1 MLRCVSLIIAV
12 AAFFGCAALADDS
25 PQFRG
30 THRTGVFDETGLMK
44 AWPEGGPPLSWV
56 AKGVGAGFSSA
67 AVRDG
72 KIYVTGTLAD
82 QESFVFILDLD
93 GKELARIPYGKESTA
108 EMAPCARSTPTLDG
122 DRLYF
127 LASLGQATCID
138 HVKKEVVWQ
147 VNILDRFKGPNN
159 EWHLSENLLVDGD
172 RVIVTPGGPDAS
184 IAALNKMTGE
194 TLWTTKGLTDMASYV
209 PPIIVTHNGRR
220 ILLTETSKVLVCCD
234 AETGELLWTHDHPT
248 QYDIHVCTPLYH
260 DGCIYYVAGYKSG
273 GGLLKLSDDATS
285 VTQVWLD
292 TELDCQHHG
301 VMLVDGYL
309 YGTSHHRGGGQMVCL
324 EWATGKV
331 MWTSKDIRQGN
342 VVFAD
347 GMLYVYEGPK
357 SGIVSLVK
365 PSPAGLERTGT
376 FTITEGEGNHWAH
389 QTIANGKMYIRH
401 GDALLCY
408 DITQK

>member
-12 AAFFGCAALADDS
+12 AAFFGCAALADDY

-44 AWPEGGPPLSWV
+44 AWPEGGPPLAWV

-172 RVIVTPGGPDAS
+172 RLIVTPGGPDAS

-194 TLWTTKGLTDMASYV
+194 TLWTGPV
-209 PPIIVTHNGRR
+209 
-220 ILLTETSKVLVCCD
+220 
-234 AETGELLWTHDHPT
+234 
-248 QYDIHVCTPLYH
+248 
-260 DGCIYYVAGYKSG
+260 
-273 GGLLKLSDDATS
+273 
-285 VTQVWLD
+285 
-292 TELDCQHHG
+292 
-301 VMLVDGYL
+301 
-309 YGTSHHRGGGQMVCL
+309 
-324 EWATGKV
+324 TGKAYGLAAASETLFV
-331 MWTSKDIRQGN
+331 STDQGTLHAFRQ
-342 VVFAD
+342 A
-347 GMLYVYEGPK
+347 
-357 SGIVSLVK
+357 
-365 PSPAGLERTGT
+365 PASTDT
-376 FTITEGEGNHWAH
+376 
-389 QTIANGKMYIRH
+389 TIASTAKPESAPPQNTASGVASLSAH
-401 GDALLCY
+401 E
-408 DITQK
+408 